1 MAFSEGDGC
10 SSSPKVFVTFNQDFT
25 SLAVGTSK
33 GYRLFALNSVDRL
46 EKIHQSTE
54 FEDVAIIERL
64 FSSSLVAVVTLPSS
78 RKLKVC
84 HFKKGTEITNFSY
97 ANSILSVRL
106 NRSRVVVCLEESLY
120 IHNILDMKVLHT
132 IRDTPAN
139 PKGICALSSGSEK
152 GVTYLAYPGSTSIGE
167 IQIFDTEN
175 ICAKIM
181 IPAHNSPLAALA
193 FNANG
198 SLLASASER
207 GTVIRVFSVNDGSR
221 VYELRRGIKRCATI
235 FSLAF
240 NAESTLLA
248 CASNF
253 ETVHIFK
260 LDENSASGASSGSTG
275 APQATASSPSDSVT
289 GGSFLDYVGKAII
302 SGSSSLLPA
311 AMSDVF
317 AQGRSFATA
326 KLSLCGFPCSTALT
340 TVERQC
346 RLLVA
351 SSAGYLYVYNVNTEL
366 GGECT
371 FLRQHNLIDDPL
383 HSGGLSTGCMGPS
396 SGGVS
401 GAGGASPTPATA
413 TGGGATG
420 LVSAGVGGGT
430 SGGLLANLF
439 ERYSNRTDIGNTS
452 CEAHYTTSK
461 NTVPILALLKAH

>member
-1 MAFSEGDGC
+1 MAFMEGGGC
-10 SSSPKVFVTFNQDFT
+10 FKNHSIFVNFNQDFT
-25 SLAVGTSK
+25 SLAVGTNK

-46 EKIHQSTE
+46 EKIHQSADC
-54 FEDVAIIERL
+54 EDVALVERL
-64 FSSSLVAVVTLPSS
+64 FSSSLVAVVSLPSS

-84 HFKKGTEITNFSY
+84 HFKKGTEITSFSY
-97 ANSILSVRL
+97 ANTILAVKL

-120 IHNILDMKVLHT
+120 IHNIRDMKVLHT

-139 PKGICALSSGSEK
+139 PKGVCALSSNTEK
-152 GVTYLAYPGSTSIGE
+152 GVTYLAYPGSTSMGE

-198 SLLASASER
+198 SLLASASEK

-221 VYELRRGIKRCATI
+221 IYELRRGLKRCATI
-235 FSLAF
+235 YSLAF
-240 NAESTLLA
+240 NVESTLLA

-260 LDENSASGASSGSTG
+260 LDENSASGGSSGAAGT
-275 APQATASSPSDSVT
+275 PQATVGSLSDADV
-289 GGSFLDYVGKAII
+289 GGGWMNFVGKAIL

-326 KLSLCGFPCSTALT
+326 RLSLTGIPCVVALT

-346 RLLVA
+346 RLLIA
-351 SSAGYLYVYNVNTEL
+351 STAGYLYVYNVNTEH

-371 FLRQHNLIDDPL
+371 FLRQHNLIDD
-383 HSGGLSTGCMGPS
+383 SQ
-396 SGGVS
+396 
-401 GAGGASPTPATA
+401 A
-413 TGGGATG
+413 TGVVTTCGGATSPGSAAPTSTTAASGTAPAIAGGEQLEDTTKEPRSPFRSLRLHDESEFPPMNPG
-420 LVSAGVGGGT
+420 L
-430 SGGLLANLF
+430 
-439 ERYSNRTDIGNTS
+439 E
-452 CEAHYTTSK
+452 
-461 NTVPILALLKAH
+461 